1 MSANAVEAL
10 VNELQSERTRA
21 DRLETQLRAHRGVVD
36 AQQEKL
42 TRTESVLQQQRVV
55 IEQQAGLVD
64 ALRKQLDAARE
75 QAADNRQKAI
85 LVGWQNGTAAAR
97 MRQGA

>member
-1 MSANAVEAL
+1 M
-10 VNELQSERTRA
+10 
-21 DRLETQLRAHRGVVD
+21 
-36 AQQEKL
+36 
-42 TRTESVLQQQRVV
+42 
-55 IEQQAGLVD
+55 IEQLLAGRVGGA
-64 ALRKQLDAARE
+64 ALQKQLDAARE